1 MILKTV
7 SAARQSGISLV
18 YWNTICRRCLLS
30 NLQMDTDK
38 MKKKKFIF
46 FYDYGTGGVWY
57 YIYAYSKEAI
67 EKVFPEMYVFEK
79 PPKRFSLRDAQCIE
93 DNPELFIFDID
104 NLHGSLKDYRENRQ
118 KNNYIY
124 QHPDEKGPFVDDP

>member
-1 MILKTV
+1 
-7 SAARQSGISLV
+7 
-18 YWNTICRRCLLS
+18 
-30 NLQMDTDK
+30 MDTDK

-118 KNNYIY
+118 KNDYIY
-124 QHPDEKGPFVDDP
+124 QHPDEKRPFVDDL

>member
-118 KNNYIY
+118 KNDYIY
-124 QHPDEKGPFVDDP
+124 QHPDEKRPFVDDL

>member
-1 MILKTV
+1 
-7 SAARQSGISLV
+7 
-18 YWNTICRRCLLS
+18 
-30 NLQMDTDK
+30 MDTDK

-57 YIYAYSKEAI
+57 YIYAYAKEAI

-104 NLHGSLKDYRENRQ
+104 NLHGSLKDYKENRQ
-118 KNNYIY
+118 KNDYIY